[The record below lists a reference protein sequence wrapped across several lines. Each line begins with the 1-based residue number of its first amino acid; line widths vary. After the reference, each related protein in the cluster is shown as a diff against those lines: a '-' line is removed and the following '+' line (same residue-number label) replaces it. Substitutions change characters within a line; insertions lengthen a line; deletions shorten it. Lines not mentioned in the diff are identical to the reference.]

1 MQYIGIDM
9 SKDTFHAAFDEQTVK
24 IFANTIVGVK
34 KFYKEIKDQE
44 VLIGVESTG
53 VYHLLFARTMTSYGF
68 TVMVI
73 NPLLT
78 YRMISATVRKVKTDK
93 ADAFAIRRTLI
104 TGVGYPFTGNTDT
117 LILKALVSQREAL
130 VRTRAEFKQRIHV
143 QQITEKALGIKLAL
157 SFAPVMITL
166 SKEIKLLEQQM
177 ANYAKDTQKLLQSIP
192 GVGRIASAALLA
204 HIGNIKRFQ
213 NPEQLVA
220 YIGLDC
226 RVYQSGTS
234 INGKGF
240 ITKRGNTYLRFT
252 LFNAAFIARQ
262 HIPELKQFFAKKL
275 SEGKHYFSAQCAV
288 ERKLVHLIYA
298 IWSRGTPFENRKIQ
312 SST

>member
-9 SKDTFHAAFDEQTVK
+9 SKDTFHAAFDEQKVI
-24 IFANTIVGVK
+24 IFANTLDGIN
-34 KFYKEIKDQE
+34 KFYKEIKNQE
-44 VLIGVESTG
+44 VLIGLESTG
-53 VYHLLFARTMTSYGF
+53 VYHLLFARTITAYGL
-68 TVMVI
+68 TVMII

-78 YRMISATVRKVKTDK
+78 HRMIAATVRKVKTDK
-93 ADAFAIRRTLI
+93 ADALAIRKTLM
-104 TGVGYPFTGNTDT
+104 TGAGYPFGDSTDT
-117 LILKALVSQREAL
+117 LVLKALVSQREAL

-143 QQITEKALGIKLAL
+143 HKIIEKSVGINL
-157 SFAPVMITL
+157 SLNFTSVMKVL

-177 ANYAKDTQKLLQSIP
+177 ANYAKNTQKLLQSIP
-192 GVGRIASAALLA
+192 GVGRVASAALLA
-204 HIGNIKRFQ
+204 HIGNIKRF
-213 NPEQLVA
+213 NTPEQLVA

-252 LFNAAFIARQ
+252 LFNSAFIARQ
-262 HIPELKQFFAKKL
+262 HIPELKHFFAKKL
-275 SEGKHYFSAQCAV
+275 KEGKHYFSAQCAV

-298 IWSRGTPFENRKIQ
+298 IWSRGTPYENRGV
-312 SST
+312 